1 MMTTWNITALES
13 IQTDESIGPVL
24 TRAYWKASI
33 TENGVE
39 VSRSNYVKLT
49 VVKDRDGVLVA
60 PNIDFDNFIPY
71 GAITEQDIVGWVKN
85 ILGDEV
91 AVIEQTLLAEIES
104 ARKPDVKPR
113 PISTPLP
120 WVKE

>member
-13 IQTDESIGPVL
+13 IQADESLGPVL

-49 VVKDRDGVLVA
+49 IVKDRDGVLVA
-60 PNIDFDNFIPY
+60 PNIDPDNFIQY
-71 GAITEQDIVGWVKN
+71 DAITEQDIVGWVKN

-91 AVIEQTLLAEIES
+91 AVIEQTLADEIRS
-104 ARKPDVKPR
+104 TQQVDVKPR
-113 PISTPLP
+113 PVDTPIP
-120 WVKE
+120 WA